1 MKKYLKLISKTSET
15 EVPHFKEN
23 KKTES
28 GYVKEYFGDYI
39 GGKITEAKL
48 REGEYE
54 NKKYTNF
61 VLVLDSGMDELSVE
75 MPHTGLTYSIINAL
89 LTTKPGEDIKIKVGK
104 KKSDKN
110 GKFYPTGYVNLANGD
125 KVSWK
130 YDIPQQPRAEKVK
143 GADGND
149 LIIKGKAVYDD
160 SKVEKFWENAFN
172 AWVASPTVSPSSSVT
187 ASPSVPPPSDDW
199 E

>member
-28 GYVKEYFGDYI
+28 GYVKEYYGDYI

-48 REGEYE
+48 RVGEYE
-54 NKKYTNF
+54 GKKFTNF
-61 VLVLDSGMDELSVE
+61 ILILDSGMDELSVE
-75 MPHTGLTYSIINAL
+75 MPHTGLTYSIINSL
-89 LTTKPGEDIKIKVGK
+89 LTTKHGEDIKIKVGK
-104 KKSDKN
+104 KKSDEN
-110 GKFYPTGYVNLANGD
+110 GKYYPTGYVNLANGD

-130 YDIPQQPRAEKVK
+130 YDIAQQPRAEKVK

-172 AWVASPTVSPSSSVT
+172 AWVASPTASATSSVT
-187 ASPSVPPPSDDW
+187 ASPSGPPPSDDW